1 MQLGSVF
8 VWNNFPFREEG
19 KVKNRYFVYFGESHY
34 PDNPI
39 KVFLITTTSRIYHY
53 EEEGARKNHN
63 YYRFKAGSFGF
74 VEESILDVDS
84 YYDINKE
91 SLEKNKEYIEEKGH
105 LPEHILKDIYNL
117 ILQSNNI
124 SIKVKHDIH
133 DSYNCVGITGLKRP
147 KRKK

>member
-74 VEESILDVDS
+74 IEDSILDLDS
-84 YYDINKE
+84 YYDIDKKE
-91 SLEKNKEYIEEKGH
+91 FEKYKGDITEQGK
-105 LPEHILKDIYNL
+105 LPKDILINIYNL
-117 ILQSNNI
+117 ILKSKKI
-124 SIKVKHDIH
+124 SIKVKQDIH
-133 DSYNCVGITGLKRP
+133 DNYNLEGIKGLKKP